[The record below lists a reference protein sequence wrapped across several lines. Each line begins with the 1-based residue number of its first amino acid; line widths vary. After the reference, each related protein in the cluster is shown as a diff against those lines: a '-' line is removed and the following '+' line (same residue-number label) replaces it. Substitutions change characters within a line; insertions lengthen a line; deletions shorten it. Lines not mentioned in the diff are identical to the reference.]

1 MELAEIIRTASTCRY
16 RQNTIHYIPGNES
29 DNCIWNTCHSN
40 SGVCWELIYCRL
52 SRSLSWSWSWS
63 LTGWIIINIDNF
75 ALQICF
81 TKSLHFPKGL
91 GNQWKILENGLIL
104 DKYVD
109 QNMSLPHVANMSIL
123 DIFVQDFKA
132 VQKISCSNILTV

>member
-1 MELAEIIRTASTCRY
+1 M
-16 RQNTIHYIPGNES
+16 
-29 DNCIWNTCHSN
+29 
-40 SGVCWELIYCRL
+40 
-52 SRSLSWSWSWS
+52 
-63 LTGWIIINIDNF
+63 
-75 ALQICF
+75 F

-109 QNMSLPHVANMSIL
+109 QNMSLPYAANMSIL

-132 VQKISCSNILTV
+132 VQETSCSNILTVQDFENVNINCFTFCLQMPSPLTC